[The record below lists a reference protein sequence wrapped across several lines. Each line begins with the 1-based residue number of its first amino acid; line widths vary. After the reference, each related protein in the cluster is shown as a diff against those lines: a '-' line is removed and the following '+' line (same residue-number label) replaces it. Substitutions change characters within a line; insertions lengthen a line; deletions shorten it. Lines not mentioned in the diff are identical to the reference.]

1 MRFQLGDG
9 SSVTDRYVFKL
20 DWTHVQKKL
29 PHSDGVFF
37 TLVTDIQK
45 VYLSVN
51 RPLPERVM

>member
-1 MRFQLGDG
+1 MC
-9 SSVTDRYVFKL
+9 
-20 DWTHVQKKL
+20 KKKF

-51 RPLPERVM
+51 RPLPKRVMRQMLRVDERWWWM